1 MSHIRTKSIKIKI
14 SDNNKNL
21 LFNELNNL
29 SNKCDYYTNLINHL
43 ENNIKINNNINN
55 IKLIKKQIEALTILY
70 KDTKYIYD
78 SKYYYYYCVIY

>member
-1 MSHIRTKSIKIKI
+1 MSHIRIKSIKIKI

-21 LFNELNNL
+21 LLNELNNL

-55 IKLIKKQIEALTILY
+55 IKLLKKQIESLTILY
-70 KDTKYIYD
+70 KDTKYLYD